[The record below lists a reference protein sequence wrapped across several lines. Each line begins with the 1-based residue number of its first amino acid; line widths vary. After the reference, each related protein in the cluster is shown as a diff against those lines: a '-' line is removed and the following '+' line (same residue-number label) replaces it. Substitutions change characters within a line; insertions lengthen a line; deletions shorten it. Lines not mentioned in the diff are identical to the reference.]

1 MEASLATK
9 CEAYSWPE
17 SDIAALLP
25 QPKSTK
31 GEIKSES
38 SDYFSIEVC
47 DTDAKQYADYVKS
60 VQDNGFTVDYSKSAD
75 IFNAK
80 NADGYS
86 VSVSRDTDD
95 ETIMSITIQVPEKK
109 EDTSTDGDA
118 AKQDDKS
125 TDTALIPAMPTSR
138 ATSLRIR
145 RRSRTPMTVLTSSPR
160 WTATRPLSMSMLPS

>member
-1 MEASLATK
+1 MQGRVLAWVAVGITVVGLVIGGVFVIRDDAKAKADRAELEASLATK

-60 VQDNGFTVDYSKSAD
+60 MQDNGFTVDYNKSAD
-75 IFNAK
+75 SFNAK

-86 VSVSRDTDD
+86 VSVSRDT
-95 ETIMSITIQVPEKK
+95 
-109 EDTSTDGDA
+109 ED
-118 AKQDDKS
+118 
-125 TDTALIPAMPTSR
+125 
-138 ATSLRIR
+138 
-145 RRSRTPMTVLTSSPR
+145 
-160 WTATRPLSMSMLPS
+160 